1 MTEYPIFIPLGQE
14 HLAAIVT
21 VPQEQPT
28 SVVLFLQGLGAPR
41 SHRYGL
47 WKKTAHGLAEQGI
60 ASVRFDYPQLG
71 DSTGVFRAE
80 MDTPPVEEAR
90 AVLDA
95 ARDAL
100 EVERF
105 GLIGNCMGLLAGFE
119 IAATD
124 PACASVGCFLTDPP
138 RGIIVDRSTP
148 SYQLAARRMSRKLP
162 HLRRL
167 VGRFVH
173 VRKGSFRH
181 GLTPEVAQTMSSCNM
196 LFLLVGSPE
205 TGRRLGDHVTRLR
218 EQIGVG
224 TDRRVEV
231 KTVVADGT
239 ELLQIPLQA
248 HPQVVDAFVTW
259 MSETLSAPAGDDA
272 RTDSPEGLPA

>member
-1 MTEYPIFIPLGQE
+1 MNEYPIFVPFGQE

-21 VPQEQPT
+21 VPEEQPT

-47 WKKTAHGLAEQGI
+47 WKKTAHGLAERGL
-60 ASVRFDYPQLG
+60 ASVRLDYPQLG
-71 DSTGVFRAE
+71 DSSGVFRAE
-80 MDTPPVEEAR
+80 METPPVEEAR
-90 AVLDA
+90 AALDT

-100 EVERF
+100 GVERF
-105 GLIGNCMGLLAGFE
+105 GVIGNCMGLLAGFE
-119 IAATD
+119 LAATE

-148 SYQLAARRMSRKLP
+148 SYQLAARRMSRKVP
-162 HLRRL
+162 SLRRFASQ
-167 VGRFVH
+167 FVH

-181 GLTPEVAQTMSSCNM
+181 GLTPEVARTMRSCSM

-205 TGRRLGDHVTRLR
+205 TGRRLGEHVNRLR

-224 TDRRVEV
+224 TDRRVDV
-231 KTVVADGT
+231 QTVVADGT

-259 MSETLSAPAGDDA
+259 MSETLSAPAGEDP
-272 RTDSPEGLPA
+272 RIDSAEGLPA